1 MQKHESHI
9 ENAAMHAV
17 MEHEQKSGLLKPID
31 VSAQKYG
38 WDITS
43 RMGNG
48 EVRFL
53 EVKSRVQGSRTVT
66 LTNEILAALN
76 QPERWFL
83 NYCDSR

>member
-1 MQKHESHI
+1 
-9 ENAAMHAV
+9 MHAV
-17 MEHEQKSGLLKPID
+17 MEHEQSLGYRQID

-53 EVKSRVQGSRTVT
+53 EVKGRVEGAEPS
-66 LTNEILAALN
+66 
-76 QPERWFL
+76 P
-83 NYCDSR
+83 